1 MCWFLWYCLVLDASK
16 GLESPDRRPLDPN
29 CECSNPLSPRT
40 STVIQLTRITVCTLK
55 VSAPYWNKLNGVLSA
70 RMGESCLYLNVW
82 APSSHAS
89 RSNVTNG
96 SSKAALPV
104 LFWIHGGSFVM
115 GGTSEYSGDALFKYR
130 HDFVLVTANCTFVL
144 IPCTAGHVMSCH
156 VMSASHACSITYISP
171 ACGSQ
176 HPLSFSVPA
185 VRDPCN
191 DMQTVLVH
199 SGGLEDERSKQ
210 RHPTAQRATL
220 GCKIHARHCGGCVG
234 I

>member
-1 MCWFLWYCLVLDASK
+1 VCWFLWCCLVLDAPN

-29 CECSNPLSPRT
+29 CECLNPLSPRT
-40 STVIQLTRITVCTLK
+40 STVIQLTRITVCMLK

-89 RSNVTNG
+89 RSNETNG

-144 IPCTAGHVMSCH
+144 IPCTAGHVMS
-156 VMSASHACSITYISP
+156 ASH
-171 ACGSQ
+171 
-176 HPLSFSVPA
+176 
-185 VRDPCN
+185 VRDPYN